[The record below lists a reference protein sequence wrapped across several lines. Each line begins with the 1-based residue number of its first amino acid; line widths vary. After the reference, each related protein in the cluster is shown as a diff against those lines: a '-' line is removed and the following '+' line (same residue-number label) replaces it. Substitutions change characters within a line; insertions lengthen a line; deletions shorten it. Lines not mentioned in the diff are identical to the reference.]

1 MSPQESQPP
10 RSRHHGTA
18 ESERPDQRTGLSAR
32 VLGGGTEPDPRFT
45 LANER
50 TFLAWIRTAL
60 AFLAG
65 GVALEAFAGDVFPVV
80 VRTGLAVGLLLL
92 GMIIAAGATVRWVRL
107 ERAMRRSRPLPLPW
121 IAPVLAVGAAIAT
134 GVMLA
139 VLILP

>member
-1 MSPQESQPP
+1 MADSPHEPE
-10 RSRHHGTA
+10 H
-18 ESERPDQRTGLSAR
+18 SERTPPQHPAQRTGLSAR
-32 VLGGGTEPDPRFT
+32 VLGGGIEPDPRFT

-80 VRTGLAVGLLLL
+80 VRTGLAVALLLI
-92 GMIIAAGATVRWVRL
+92 GMVIAAGATLRWIRL
-107 ERAMRRSRPLPLPW
+107 ERAMRHSLPLPLPW
-121 IAPVLAVGAAIAT
+121 IAPILAVGAAVAI

-139 VLILP
+139 VLLLP